1 MTAPTGHHPDRYP
14 GATGQPTL
22 DTWQEGPHNR
32 WTFAHLGEIVPTAVV
47 ARRRRDNRVAAAD
60 SLDGLGLPGLKRRL
74 EETYTDAFLV
84 LHHNQVIGE
93 YYRPG
98 FAPDDLHLVMSVSK
112 SMCGL
117 VVGALIDSGEIIPSA
132 RVVDYVPEL
141 AGSAYD
147 GPTIQHVLD
156 MAIHLNYSEDYV
168 DPASEVQTHDRSA
181 GWRTRRPEDPQ
192 DTYAFLTTL
201 TGNGTVSEFQYCSA
215 NTDVL
220 AWIIERV
227 TGLRYSEALST
238 YLWSKLDADRDATIT
253 VDSAG
258 FGFANGGVSCT
269 ARDLARVGQLM
280 LDDGKGPLGR
290 VVSPEWVGSILNGG
304 DREAMADSSFTAI
317 HPQGSYTRQWWCTG
331 NGRGNVT
338 GIGIYGQYL
347 WIDPAT
353 DTVIV
358 KMSTWP
364 EPESEHLHQL
374 QNQLLLDVSHS
385 LDSRIAAEAAATEE
399 AAAETAPESK
409 DNAA

>member
-1 MTAPTGHHPDRYP
+1 MTTTGPHPARYT
-14 GATGQPTL
+14 GAAEQPTL

-32 WTFAHLGEIVPTAVV
+32 WTFAHLGELLPTASVT
-47 ARRRRDNRVAAAD
+47 RRFPTAPAGATERLS
-60 SLDGLGLPGLKRRL
+60 SLAVPHLMQRL

-84 LHHNQVIGE
+84 LHRNEVIAE

-117 VVGALIDSGEIIPSA
+117 VVGALVDSGDIVTSA
-132 RVVDYVPEL
+132 RVCDYIPEL

-147 GPTIQHVLD
+147 GPTVQHVLD
-156 MAIHLNYSEDYV
+156 MALHLNYSEDYL

-181 GWRTRRPEDPQ
+181 GWRTRQAGDPED
-192 DTYAFLTTL
+192 TYTFLTAL
-201 TGNGTVSEFQYCSA
+201 TGNGTAGTFQYCSA

-227 TGLRYSEALST
+227 TGLRYSDALSK

-269 ARDLARVGQLM
+269 ARDLARVGRLM
-280 LDDGKGPLGR
+280 LDGGVGPSGR
-290 VVSPEWVGSILNGG
+290 VVSEGWTGSILAGG
-304 DREAMADSSFTAI
+304 DPEAMADSSFTAL
-317 HPQGSYTRQWWCTG
+317 HPHGSYTRQWWCTG
-331 NGRGNVT
+331 NERGNVT

-347 WIDPAT
+347 WLDPAT

-364 EPESEHLHQL
+364 EPDSEHLHGL
-374 QNQLLLDVSHS
+374 QNQLLLDVSRS
-385 LDSRIAAEAAATEE
+385 LDEPLAIREVPAEA
-399 AAAETAPESK
+399 TAPESK
-409 DNAA
+409 ENAA